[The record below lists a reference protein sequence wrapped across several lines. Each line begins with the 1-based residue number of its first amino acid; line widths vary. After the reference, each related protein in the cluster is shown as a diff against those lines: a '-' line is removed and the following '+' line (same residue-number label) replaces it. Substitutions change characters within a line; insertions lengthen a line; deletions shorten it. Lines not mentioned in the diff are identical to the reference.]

1 MRISECGVRSA
12 RRIQGQLRHASLFRT
27 LHSPLQIENGCRGW
41 NRTSIRAFK
50 GRCPT
55 IRRPGNKWWPARV
68 TRPVLRIKS
77 PLHHF
82 NACRPKIGS
91 PSRSSTSEGWCSWVL
106 AHGHHLDVVLVAACQ
121 GLGYTSGI
129 WSPHPELH
137 RTGSHTKGVHRSKCF
152 GGVKIGIPSR
162 THTGNLTLRTRRL
175 CNLSYGDKASH
186 LRSVSFTDSCPAC
199 GSLELL
205 RARRCKNGRR
215 AG

>member
-91 PSRSSTSEGWCSWVL
+91 PSRSSTGEGWCSWQ
-106 AHGHHLDVVLVAACQ
+106 D
-121 GLGYTSGI
+121 
-129 WSPHPELH
+129 
-137 RTGSHTKGVHRSKCF
+137 
-152 GGVKIGIPSR
+152 
-162 THTGNLTLRTRRL
+162 
-175 CNLSYGDKASH
+175 SH
-186 LRSVSFTDSCPAC
+186 LHCRRS
-199 GSLELL
+199 
-205 RARRCKNGRR
+205 RRR
-215 AG
+215 ASSGWATRAEFGAPTRNCTELSPIPKECIAQNALGPVNTN